1 MRGEGK
7 KMMILVGCYLTLGLF
22 AVVDFFAICFEKI
35 YDKSPKLREKI
46 KKIYDFVS
54 RDFL

>member
-1 MRGEGK
+1 
-7 KMMILVGCYLTLGLF
+7 MMILVGCYLTLGLF